1 MGRLAGEMA
10 ELELRLKPLAGSR
23 SSRPLGRPN
32 ARNSEILVVLT
43 WLRGPRLWLRVAN
56 QHRACRGRPREPRDV
71 AWKGPRPGLACL
83 TLRGLPP
90 EFSSLTRAEM
100 TSGAS
105 TGGLEEKECE
115 NLDDGSPDSGT
126 VDG

>member
-23 SSRPLGRPN
+23 SSRPLGCPN
-32 ARNSEILVVLT
+32 ARNSGNPGGADLVE
-43 WLRGPRLWLRVAN
+43 GPRLWPQVAN

-83 TLRGLPP
+83 TLRGLLP
-90 EFSSLTRAEM
+90 EFSSLTGAEM

-126 VDG
+126 VRG

>member
-1 MGRLAGEMA
+1 M
-10 ELELRLKPLAGSR
+10 
-23 SSRPLGRPN
+23 LGIRG
-32 ARNSEILVVLT
+32 ILVVLT
-43 WLRGPRLWLRVAN
+43 WLRGPQLWPQVAN
-56 QHRACRGRPREPRDV
+56 QHRASRGRPREPRDV

-83 TLRGLPP
+83 TLRGLLP

-126 VDG
+126 VRG